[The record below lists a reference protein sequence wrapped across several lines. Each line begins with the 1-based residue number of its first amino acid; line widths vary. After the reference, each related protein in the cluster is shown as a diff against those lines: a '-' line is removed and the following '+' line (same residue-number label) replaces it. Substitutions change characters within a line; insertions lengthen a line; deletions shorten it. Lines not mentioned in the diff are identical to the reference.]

1 MLNDS
6 QEADHVSFLKEGKLE
21 RSMVLQS
28 SIYVAIQTLRSNQ
41 DARRKSSSLFKKFYE
56 VSKKRI
62 CCNPRLCRDHGA
74 ANFTI

>member
-1 MLNDS
+1 MLNNA
-6 QEADHVSFLKEGKLE
+6 QEADHESFLKEGKLE

>member
-1 MLNDS
+1 MLNDA
-6 QEADHVSFLKEGKLE
+6 QKADHESFLKEGKLE

-41 DARRKSSSLFKKFYE
+41 DARRKSSSLFKKVYE
-56 VSKKRI
+56 VNKKRI
-62 CCNPRLCRDHGA
+62 CCNPRLCRDQGA